1 MSRRTA
7 SPRRPHSCRRRTTG
21 RTAVT
26 SIAVRV
32 APAPIRAGHW
42 SHRTMS
48 PGVLGAWAKGDR
60 MEMRGVIIVLASL
73 IGLGGVYATPA
84 RAETTVADRAIL
96 AAERSLQRNPYDG
109 TAYYRLRDAYIHKAR
124 GAGGPA
130 DFGPAQGALRD
141 GLAPG

>member
-7 SPRRPHSCRRRTTG
+7 SPRRSHSCRRRTTG

-96 AAERSLQRNPYDG
+96 AAERSLQRNRYDG
-109 TAYYRLRDAYIHKAR
+109 TAYYRLGAAYSPKAR
-124 GAGGPA
+124 EKGHAASCGRAAGAP
-130 DFGPAQGALRD
+130 PN
-141 GLAPG
+141 APGP